1 MGSTIV
7 DREATLN
14 EEEMK
19 DVDVDVEELQ
29 VNSNIQVEIVGK
41 DVNNIIANVP
51 SVQTND
57 KSVTHDADV
66 NRVRVHT
73 EVQDIANIENNV
85 VVKTMDDNAGSKT
98 VDDNITIPSL
108 VLFIQLMR
116 MTRLNLKMD

>member
-66 NRVRVHT
+66 NKVRVHT

>member
-108 VLFIQLMR
+108 VLFIQLIR